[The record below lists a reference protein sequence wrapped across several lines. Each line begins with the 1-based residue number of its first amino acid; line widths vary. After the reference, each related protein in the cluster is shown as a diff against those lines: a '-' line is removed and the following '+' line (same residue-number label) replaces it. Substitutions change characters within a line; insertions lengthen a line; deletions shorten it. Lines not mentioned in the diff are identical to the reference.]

1 MKLDTKGEKDEVIKR
16 LAKSDDKKAKED
28 LAGGLIEVI
37 EGSYAG
43 MTDDQAM
50 IEYRKTSVE
59 MEEEE
64 IIMKHRQI
72 RRGKKNL

>member
-28 LAGGLIEVI
+28 LTGGLIEVI

-43 MTDDQAM
+43 MTEDQAM